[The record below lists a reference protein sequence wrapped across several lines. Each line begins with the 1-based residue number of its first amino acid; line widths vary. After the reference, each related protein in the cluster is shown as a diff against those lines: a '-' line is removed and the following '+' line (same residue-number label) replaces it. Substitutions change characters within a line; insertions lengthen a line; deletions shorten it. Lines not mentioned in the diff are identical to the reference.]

1 MIIYGLLGMEKKANK
16 TKAFII
22 IFTCSDQLPF
32 PEQLQHGGTGSETQS
47 HVSHKISKLKKHIQL
62 DFWGEPVFPMLQSS
76 GVSLQVFKCQSSNWT
91 SLCDIQIK

>member
-22 IFTCSDQLPF
+22 IFTCSEQLPF
-32 PEQLQHGGTGSETQS
+32 PEHLQHGGTGSETQS

-62 DFWGEPVFPMLQSS
+62 DFWGGNCVSNATEFWCQPS
-76 GVSLQVFKCQSSNWT
+76 GVQMSVIL
-91 SLCDIQIK
+91 LD